1 MTNEFSTLEIQLI
14 RSSLATKSD
23 DEIAEVLERHVDD
36 VREKINELTGGGA
49 DQRSKFIAEFKVQQ
63 EQEKLAN
70 KKKKTGRPVNDRKVI
85 EAAYEKKI
93 SKKTGTIEFKQAQRR
108 KEVEAMA
115 VNRKFK
121 TRHVDYST
129 MKSVRVNRNTHVW
142 VPKEM
147 PESEAI
153 KQYQKNIET
162 YNRTFLPS
170 H

>member
-36 VREKINELTGGGA
+36 VREKINELTDGGA

-63 EQEKLAN
+63 KQEKLAS
-70 KKKKTGRPVNDRKVI
+70 KKKAGRPVNDRKVI
-85 EAAYEKKI
+85 EEDYDKKI
-93 SKKTGTIEFKQAQRR
+93 SKKASTIEFKQAQRR
-108 KEVEAMA
+108 KELEAREI
-115 VNRKFK
+115 NRKYK
-121 TRHVDYST
+121 TKQVDYST

-162 YNRTFLPS
+162 YNRSYLPS